1 MPETVVFISGV
12 TQGIG
17 KSLVQAYLQRP
28 HHTVIGSIRNS
39 NSPGVADLK
48 ASPKAEGSKLQLVH
62 IESASAEDPKNAL
75 AEIEAAGIE
84 HIDIVI
90 ANAGGSPPVV
100 PLDGVSREDMV
111 SAFQVNVLG
120 PLSLYQ
126 TFKPLLKKSTN
137 PKWVSVSTVASSI
150 TLMESMGTYITP
162 AYGASKASLN
172 WVTAGINH
180 SNADWLTTLLLH
192 PGLVQ
197 TVPGNWVA
205 RHVGQEK
212 APITIEHSVS
222 QLMSHIDQAT
232 RGNPYQLVDAIKG
245 GQIPW

>member
-1 MPETVVFISGV
+1 M
-12 TQGIG
+12 
-17 KSLVQAYLQRP
+17 
-28 HHTVIGSIRNS
+28 IGSIRNS
-39 NSPGVADLK
+39 SSPGVADLK

-62 IESASAEDPKNAL
+62 IESASAEDPKKAL

-126 TFKPLLKKSTN
+126 TFKPLLKKSPN

-172 WVTAGINH
+172 WVTA
-180 SNADWLTTLLLH
+180 
-192 PGLVQ
+192 
-197 TVPGNWVA
+197 
-205 RHVGQEK
+205 
-212 APITIEHSVS
+212 
-222 QLMSHIDQAT
+222 
-232 RGNPYQLVDAIKG
+232 
-245 GQIPW
+245 